1 MTALPLRVAALRGWR
16 RFGLALALGS
26 ATAAVFAPVFFL
38 PALLAFAGL
47 LWLLDGAKTWRT
59 VFAIVWCFAFGQFV
73 FGLYWTGI
81 AFLVDVARFAIL
93 LPFPILGLPAGLALI
108 PAFCLSVAWAVPAD
122 GARRGFLLAL
132 AWVVAEFARGHL
144 LTGFPW
150 NLVGHAWAVSDI
162 TVQAAAWFGVYGLS
176 LLTLVAVMLL
186 ARRHWLAGAA
196 LLALVPAIGLWRLAG
211 ATDATV
217 PDVRLRLVQAAIDQR
232 EMADSD
238 RRVAH
243 VRRQIELSLT
253 PTASPPTHLIWPESA
268 IPFFVEGDG
277 RALAVLAGA
286 LPPGGVLLSGAP
298 RRTPDDQPL
307 MVWNSLL
314 AIDDR
319 ATVLA
324 GYDKRHL
331 VPFGEYLPLRPLLS
345 LIGIDKLVPGS
356 VDFSFGTG
364 PAVLDVPGL
373 PPARILVCYE
383 AIFPREIEEPG
394 MKRPGLLLNITN
406 DGWFGRS
413 SGPYQHLAMARFR
426 AVEQGLPL
434 VRAANTGISVV
445 ADAHGRIQARLGLG
459 QAGVI
464 DAALPVAIAAP
475 PYGRFGEW
483 LVLALAG
490 LLGGLVLLLRRRH

>member
-1 MTALPLRVAALRGWR
+1 MTRLGLRVAALHGWR
-16 RFGLALALGS
+16 RFGLALLLGS
-26 ATAAVFAPVFFL
+26 LTAAAFAPLFVL
-38 PALLAFAGL
+38 PALLAFGGL
-47 LWLLDGAKTWRT
+47 LWLLDGAKTWRAA
-59 VFAIVWCFAFGQFV
+59 FGIVWCFAFGHFA
-73 FGLYWTGI
+73 FGLYWTGL

-93 LPFPILGLPAGLALI
+93 LPFPILGLPAALALI
-108 PAFCLSVAWAVPAD
+108 PAICVTLAWLLPLN
-122 GARRGFLLAL
+122 GARRGFAVAL

-150 NLVGHAWAVSDI
+150 NLVGHAWAVSDV
-162 TVQAAAWFGVYGLS
+162 TLQAAAWFGVYGLS

-186 ARRHWLAGAA
+186 ARRHWLVAVA
-196 LLALVPAIGLWRLAG
+196 LLMLVPAIGLWRLAD

-232 EMADSD
+232 EMADSNQ
-238 RRVAH
+238 RVAH
-243 VRRQIELSLT
+243 VRRQIELSLA
-253 PTASPPTHLIWPESA
+253 PSVKPPTHVIWPESA

-286 LPPGGVLLSGAP
+286 LPLGGVLLSGAP
-298 RRTPDDQPL
+298 RRTPDNEPFK
-307 MVWNSLL
+307 VWNSLL

-331 VPFGEYLPLRPLLS
+331 VPFGEYLPLRPVLG

-364 PAVLDVPGL
+364 PAVLEVPGL

-383 AIFPREIEEPG
+383 AIFPGEIEEHG

-413 SGPYQHLAMARFR
+413 SGPYQHLTMARFR

-434 VRAANTGISVV
+434 VRAANTGVSVI
-445 ADAHGRIQARLGLG
+445 ADANGRITARLGLG
-459 QAGVI
+459 ETGVI
-464 DAALPVAIAAP
+464 DGPLPVSIAP
-475 PYGRFGEW
+475 PPYARFGEW
-483 LVLALAG
+483 LLLAMAAVLGAGVLAL
-490 LLGGLVLLLRRRH
+490 RSRH